1 MKISL
6 ENKRALVGGSSK
18 GLGFAV
24 AKQLA
29 ISGAKVTL
37 VARNIYA
44 LKDNVNELNELT
56 NCQHEYLE
64 VNYNNFEDYKE
75 KIKKYIIG
83 NPIDILINNTQG
95 PKAGDVESVS
105 LDDYQKSFDLLFKSV
120 VFTTNLCLDHM
131 KKNKWGRIINISSA
145 SASIGN
151 RGQSNYAAAK
161 AGVEAFTKSLAKEVG
176 KRDIT
181 INAVAPGFIS
191 TDMTENNKG
200 VNADYLAKE
209 IPLGRFGKPEEVASL
224 ISFMCSDGASYIT
237 GQTIHINGGLY
248 M

>member
-1 MKISL
+1 MSDIKTALVTGASRGIGKAIAEKLKADSYRVLGTATSVSGVDTLNSNGIEGYLLDLNSKDSIDNFWSQLESDNKTISVL
-6 ENKRALVGGSSK
+6 VNNAGITRDNIILRMSDEEWSDIMNVHLYGTFQLSKRALK
-18 GLGFAV
+18 MML
-24 AKQLA
+24 
-29 ISGAKVTL
+29 
-37 VARNIYA
+37 
-44 LKDNVNELNELT
+44 
-56 NCQHEYLE
+56 
-64 VNYNNFEDYKE
+64 
-75 KIKKYIIG
+75 
-83 NPIDILINNTQG
+83 
-95 PKAGDVESVS
+95 
-105 LDDYQKSFDLLFKSV
+105 
-120 VFTTNLCLDHM
+120 
-131 KKNKWGRIINISSA
+131 KNKWGRIINISSA

-200 VNADYLAKE
+200 VNADYLVKE

>member
-1 MKISL
+1 MSDMKTALVTGATRGIGKAIAEKLKADNYKVLGTATSDSGVDTLNSNGIEGHLLDLNSKDSIENFWSKLESDNKTISVL
-6 ENKRALVGGSSK
+6 VNNAGITRDNIILRMSDEEWSDIMNVHLYGTFQLSKRALK
-18 GLGFAV
+18 MML
-24 AKQLA
+24 
-29 ISGAKVTL
+29 
-37 VARNIYA
+37 
-44 LKDNVNELNELT
+44 
-56 NCQHEYLE
+56 
-64 VNYNNFEDYKE
+64 
-75 KIKKYIIG
+75 
-83 NPIDILINNTQG
+83 
-95 PKAGDVESVS
+95 
-105 LDDYQKSFDLLFKSV
+105 
-120 VFTTNLCLDHM
+120 
-131 KKNKWGRIINISSA
+131 KNKWGRIINISSA

-200 VNADYLAKE
+200 VNADHLVKE
-209 IPLGRFGKPEEVASL
+209 IPLGRFGDPEEVASL

>member
-1 MKISL
+1 MSDIKTALVTGASRGIGKAIAEKLKADNYKVLGTATSDSGVDTLNNNDIEGYLLDLNSKDSIENFWSKLESDNKTISVL
-6 ENKRALVGGSSK
+6 VNNAGITRDNIILRMSDEEWSDIMNVHLYGTFQLSKRALK
-18 GLGFAV
+18 MML
-24 AKQLA
+24 
-29 ISGAKVTL
+29 
-37 VARNIYA
+37 
-44 LKDNVNELNELT
+44 
-56 NCQHEYLE
+56 
-64 VNYNNFEDYKE
+64 
-75 KIKKYIIG
+75 
-83 NPIDILINNTQG
+83 
-95 PKAGDVESVS
+95 
-105 LDDYQKSFDLLFKSV
+105 
-120 VFTTNLCLDHM
+120 
-131 KKNKWGRIINISSA
+131 KNKWGRIINISSA

-181 INAVAPGFIS
+181 INSVAPGFIS

-200 VNADYLAKE
+200 VNADYLVKE

>member
-1 MKISL
+1 MKTALVTGASRGIGKAIAEKLKADNYKVLGTATSDSGVDTLNSNGIEGHLLDLNSKDSIENFWSKLESDNKTISVL
-6 ENKRALVGGSSK
+6 VNNAGITRDNIILRMSDEEWSDIMNVHLYGTFQLSKRALK
-18 GLGFAV
+18 MML
-24 AKQLA
+24 
-29 ISGAKVTL
+29 
-37 VARNIYA
+37 
-44 LKDNVNELNELT
+44 
-56 NCQHEYLE
+56 
-64 VNYNNFEDYKE
+64 
-75 KIKKYIIG
+75 
-83 NPIDILINNTQG
+83 
-95 PKAGDVESVS
+95 
-105 LDDYQKSFDLLFKSV
+105 
-120 VFTTNLCLDHM
+120 
-131 KKNKWGRIINISSA
+131 KNKWGRIINISSA

-200 VNADYLAKE
+200 VNVDYLVKE

-224 ISFMCSDGASYIT
+224 ISFICSDGASYIT

>member
-1 MKISL
+1 MSDMKTALVTGATRGIGKSIAEKLKADNYKVLGTATTDSGVDTLNSNGIEGHLLDLNSKDSIENFWSQLESDNTTISVL
-6 ENKRALVGGSSK
+6 VNNAGITRDNIILRMSDEEWSDIMNVHLYGTFQLSKRALK
-18 GLGFAV
+18 MML
-24 AKQLA
+24 
-29 ISGAKVTL
+29 
-37 VARNIYA
+37 
-44 LKDNVNELNELT
+44 
-56 NCQHEYLE
+56 
-64 VNYNNFEDYKE
+64 
-75 KIKKYIIG
+75 
-83 NPIDILINNTQG
+83 
-95 PKAGDVESVS
+95 
-105 LDDYQKSFDLLFKSV
+105 
-120 VFTTNLCLDHM
+120 
-131 KKNKWGRIINISSA
+131 KNKWGRIINISSA

-200 VNADYLAKE
+200 VNADYLVKE

>member
-1 MKISL
+1 MSDMKTALVTGATRGIGKAIAEKLKADNYKVLGTATSDSGIDALNSNGIEGHLLDLNSKDSIENFWSKLESDNKTISVL
-6 ENKRALVGGSSK
+6 VNNAGITRDNIILRMSDEEWSDIMNVHLYGTFQLSKRALK
-18 GLGFAV
+18 MML
-24 AKQLA
+24 
-29 ISGAKVTL
+29 
-37 VARNIYA
+37 
-44 LKDNVNELNELT
+44 
-56 NCQHEYLE
+56 
-64 VNYNNFEDYKE
+64 
-75 KIKKYIIG
+75 
-83 NPIDILINNTQG
+83 
-95 PKAGDVESVS
+95 
-105 LDDYQKSFDLLFKSV
+105 
-120 VFTTNLCLDHM
+120 
-131 KKNKWGRIINISSA
+131 KNKWGRIINISSA

-200 VNADYLAKE
+200 VNADYLVKE

>member
-1 MKISL
+1 MSDMKTALVTGATRGIGKAIAKKLKADNYKVLGTATSDSGVDTLNSNDIEGYLLDLNSKDSIENFWSKLESDNKTISVL
-6 ENKRALVGGSSK
+6 VNNAGITRDNIILRMSDEEWSDIMNVHLYGTFQLSKRALK
-18 GLGFAV
+18 MM
-24 AKQLA
+24 
-29 ISGAKVTL
+29 
-37 VARNIYA
+37 
-44 LKDNVNELNELT
+44 LK
-56 NCQHEYLE
+56 
-64 VNYNNFEDYKE
+64 K
-75 KIKKYIIG
+75 
-83 NPIDILINNTQG
+83 
-95 PKAGDVESVS
+95 
-105 LDDYQKSFDLLFKSV
+105 
-120 VFTTNLCLDHM
+120 
-131 KKNKWGRIINISSA
+131 KWGRIINISSA

-200 VNADYLAKE
+200 VNADHLVKE
-209 IPLGRFGKPEEVASL
+209 IPLGRFGDPEEVASL

>member
-1 MKISL
+1 MKTALVTGASRGIGKAIAEKLKADNYRVLGTATNDSGVDTLNSNGIEGHLLDLNSKDSIENFWSKLESDNKTISVL
-6 ENKRALVGGSSK
+6 VNNAGITRDNIILRMSDEEWSDIMNVHLYGTFQLSKRALK
-18 GLGFAV
+18 MML
-24 AKQLA
+24 
-29 ISGAKVTL
+29 
-37 VARNIYA
+37 
-44 LKDNVNELNELT
+44 
-56 NCQHEYLE
+56 
-64 VNYNNFEDYKE
+64 
-75 KIKKYIIG
+75 
-83 NPIDILINNTQG
+83 
-95 PKAGDVESVS
+95 
-105 LDDYQKSFDLLFKSV
+105 
-120 VFTTNLCLDHM
+120 
-131 KKNKWGRIINISSA
+131 KNKWGRIINISSA

-176 KRDIT
+176 RRDIT

-200 VNADYLAKE
+200 VNEDYLVKE
-209 IPLGRFGKPEEVASL
+209 IPLGRFGKPDEVASL

>member
-1 MKISL
+1 MSDMKTALVTGASRGIGKAIAEKLKADNYKVLGTATSDSGVDILNSNGIEGHLLDLNSKDSIENFWSKLESDNKTISVL
-6 ENKRALVGGSSK
+6 VNNAGITRDNIILRMSDEEWSDIMNVHLYGTFQLSKRALK
-18 GLGFAV
+18 MML
-24 AKQLA
+24 
-29 ISGAKVTL
+29 
-37 VARNIYA
+37 
-44 LKDNVNELNELT
+44 
-56 NCQHEYLE
+56 
-64 VNYNNFEDYKE
+64 
-75 KIKKYIIG
+75 
-83 NPIDILINNTQG
+83 
-95 PKAGDVESVS
+95 
-105 LDDYQKSFDLLFKSV
+105 
-120 VFTTNLCLDHM
+120 
-131 KKNKWGRIINISSA
+131 KNKWGRIINISSA

-200 VNADYLAKE
+200 VNADYLVKE

>member
-1 MKISL
+1 MKTALVTGASRGIGKAIAEKLKADNYKVLGTATSDSGVDTLNSNGIEGHLLDLNSKDSIENFWSKLESDNKTISVL
-6 ENKRALVGGSSK
+6 VNNAGITRDNIILRMSDEEWSDIMNVHLYGTFQLSKRALK
-18 GLGFAV
+18 MML
-24 AKQLA
+24 
-29 ISGAKVTL
+29 
-37 VARNIYA
+37 
-44 LKDNVNELNELT
+44 
-56 NCQHEYLE
+56 
-64 VNYNNFEDYKE
+64 
-75 KIKKYIIG
+75 
-83 NPIDILINNTQG
+83 
-95 PKAGDVESVS
+95 
-105 LDDYQKSFDLLFKSV
+105 
-120 VFTTNLCLDHM
+120 
-131 KKNKWGRIINISSA
+131 KNKWGRIINISSA

-181 INAVAPGFIS
+181 INSVAPGFIS

-200 VNADYLAKE
+200 VNADYLVKE